1 MSNVRLLARVTAV
14 EPLEGF
20 RLRLT
25 FTDGLV
31 REVDLSGDLWGPV
44 AEPLQDPAYFR
55 QVRVDPELGTVVWP
69 NGYDLD
75 PDVLHGDHEPV
86 GRPAAHASRDPLE
99 DARAQ
104 GTLEADEADR
114 LAVQEVRAVR
124 RARRRAA

>member
-1 MSNVRLLARVTAV
+1 MTDTHTLPRVTGV
-14 EPLEGF
+14 EVHEGW

-31 REVDLSGDLWGPV
+31 REVDLSDDLWGPM

-86 GRPAAHASRDPLE
+86 PRPAAHASR
-99 DARAQ
+99 
-104 GTLEADEADR
+104 
-114 LAVQEVRAVR
+114 
-124 RARRRAA
+124 

>member
-1 MSNVRLLARVTAV
+1 MTDAHSLPRVTTV
-14 EPLEGF
+14 EAKEGW

-31 REVDLSGDLWGPV
+31 REVDLSDDLWGPM

-86 GRPAAHASRDPLE
+86 ARPAAQASR
-99 DARAQ
+99 
-104 GTLEADEADR
+104 
-114 LAVQEVRAVR
+114 
-124 RARRRAA
+124 

>member
-1 MSNVRLLARVTAV
+1 MNPAQALPRITSV

-31 REVDLSGDLWGPV
+31 RDVDLSKDLWGQM
-44 AEPLQDPAYFR
+44 AEPLQDPDYFR
-55 QVRVDPELGTVVWP
+55 RVSVDTQLGTVVWP

-86 GRPAAHASRDPLE
+86 GHPAAQASH
-99 DARAQ
+99 
-104 GTLEADEADR
+104 
-114 LAVQEVRAVR
+114 
-124 RARRRAA
+124 